1 MLTTYNQSNKL
12 KPQKS
17 GEQSEIRSYRRLR
30 RLIGSALPLRSAG
43 VRDSLCSG
51 RSRVRVPNHLTPG
64 AVTEFTVGLGKQFG
78 RMLVFEPFPSAA
90 CKEKKKNWCTPAGT
104 RGPPHGTRPAHAQT
118 IRYSYL
124 GRALSWHAVGRES
137 VHKSLK
143 HRRVASMSGA
153 CVLCFAPGALKR
165 WLRGVQCRIHTSRG
179 GRAWRDLHEPWA

>member
-12 KPQKS
+12 EPQKS

-51 RSRVRVPNHLTPG
+51 RSRVQVPNHLTPG

-90 CKEKKKNWCTPAGT
+90 CNPRKKTGVHQQGRVVPRTA
-104 RGPPHGTRPAHAQT
+104 RGRRMRKQEGARTSEELCRGMQ
-118 IRYSYL
+118 
-124 GRALSWHAVGRES
+124 S
-137 VHKSLK
+137 VAK
-143 HRRVASMSGA
+143 VFTEA
-153 CVLCFAPGALKR
+153 
-165 WLRGVQCRIHTSRG
+165 
-179 GRAWRDLHEPWA
+179 